1 MLLLT
6 KDKNTSL
13 LAKISLLLGFT
24 VIFTTEPGSDVPVM
38 TKDDFSGSFVNS
50 KRTTKNVR
58 AYYLNNSIKTYL
70 GEPLGTIDYETGEIL
85 LGQKSSLVITGTSEP
100 GSVVKITVKPRSNDI
115 FARREVFLSLVK
127 RSIQVLAES

>member
-1 MLLLT
+1 MCYVNAFEIDTDAPILSSTGFNLQGYE
-6 KDKNTSL
+6 NTL
-13 LAKISLLLGFT
+13 FL
-24 VIFTTEPGSDVPVM
+24 E
-38 TKDDFSGSFVNS
+38 DDYSGSFVNS
-50 KRTTKNVR
+50 NRTTKNVR

-70 GEPLGTIDYETGEIL
+70 GEPIGTIDYETGEIL

-100 GSVVKITVKPRSNDI
+100 GSIVKVTVKPRSNDI